1 MTNHLKNNT
10 SPENLPIDKGE
21 QGEAAISS
29 RQPENARKDKNPKN
43 RKTRILGFI
52 VVAAALVAVIALFFP
67 ILRIYGS
74 SMAPTVNEGEVVLSV
89 KSSHIK
95 QGDVVAVN
103 FGNKLL
109 VKRCV
114 AVSGQQVNLD
124 AEGNVLIDGQ
134 PLEEPYLTE
143 KAYGDCTTQLPYQVP
158 EGQYFVMGDNRSKSQ
173 DSRNAN
179 VGCVAGD
186 QILGKVL
193 FCIWPLS
200 SFGIV

>member
-1 MTNHLKNNT
+1 MRDQLENRKLPDSPSAGADDREAAEAS
-10 SPENLPIDKGE
+10 SPEREAGKPKSRKASIFGFLVIA
-21 QGEAAISS
+21 AAI
-29 RQPENARKDKNPKN
+29 
-43 RKTRILGFI
+43 
-52 VVAAALVAVIALFFP
+52 VAVIALFFP

-74 SMAPTVNEGEVVLSV
+74 SMSPNLNEGEVVLSV
-89 KSSHIK
+89 KSSHVK

-114 AVSGQQVNLD
+114 AVAGQQINID
-124 AEGNVLIDGQ
+124 AEGTVSVDGQ
-134 PLEEPYLTE
+134 PLEEPYLAE
-143 KAYGDCTTQLPYQVP
+143 KALGDCTTQLPYQIP

-179 VGCVAGD
+179 VGCVAGE

-193 FCIWPLS
+193 LCIWPLS